1 MTKDPGSIVRK
12 RIETNEWYIQ
22 LNGMEVGRKTKRVDE
37 IKLGRREKL
46 ENITNDDSVFTDATL
61 CPVRF
66 EFGATV

>member
-1 MTKDPGSIVRK
+1 
-12 RIETNEWYIQ
+12 
-22 LNGMEVGRKTKRVDE
+22 MEVGRKTKRVDE